1 MKTLLWLFALF
12 ACAARAEIAL
22 TDDTGAP
29 VRLPAPAARIVSLAP
44 HVTETLFAA
53 GAGEKIVGAVDYSD
67 FPEAAK
73 KIPRI
78 GGYSRLD
85 LEAIAAMKPDLAI
98 GWASGN
104 SPAHID
110 KLRALGIPVFLVQP
124 HGLDDVAVNLERF
137 GALAGTAEL
146 ARPAA
151 AAFRA
156 RLDKLRSRYAGRPP
170 VRIFYQVWNQPLMT
184 VGGGQIISDVIKL
197 CGGENVFS
205 DLKPLAPKVT
215 VEAVLAA
222 DPEVI
227 VASGMGEARPEWVE
241 HWRKWPTLTAVRQD
255 NLFFIPPD
263 LIQRPTP
270 RLLEGAARLCEQ
282 LETARG
288 KRMQQRGNR

>member
-1 MKTLLWLFALF
+1 MKTLLWLLALLAF
-12 ACAARAEIAL
+12 AARAEITL

-29 VRLPAPAARIVSLAP
+29 VRLPRPAERIVSLAP

-53 GAGEKIVGAVDYSD
+53 GAGGKIVGAVDYSD

-73 KIPRI
+73 KIPRV

-104 SPAHID
+104 SPAHIE
-110 KLRALGIPVFLVQP
+110 KLRALGLAVFLVQP
-124 HGLDDVAVNLERF
+124 RGLDDVAVNLERF
-137 GALAGTAEL
+137 GALAGTADV

-151 AAFRA
+151 AQFRA
-156 RLDKLRSRYAGRPP
+156 RLDKLRSRYVGRPP

-184 VGGGQIISDVIKL
+184 VGGGQIITDVIRL
-197 CGGENVFS
+197 CGGENVFV

-241 HWRKWPTLTAVRQD
+241 HWRQWPTLGAVRQD

-263 LIQRPTP
+263 QIQRPTP

-282 LETARG
+282 LEAARR
-288 KRMQQRGNR
+288 KRPR

>member
-1 MKTLLWLFALF
+1 MKILLWLFALF
-12 ACAARAEIAL
+12 ACAARAEIVL

-29 VRLPAPAARIVSLAP
+29 VRLPAPAGRIVSLAP

-53 GAGEKIVGAVDYSD
+53 GAGGRIVGAVEYSD
-67 FPEAAK
+67 HPEAAK
-73 KIPRI
+73 KISRI

-104 SPAHID
+104 SPAHVE
-110 KLRALGIPVFLVQP
+110 KLRQLGIAVFLVQP
-124 HGLDDVAVNLERF
+124 QGIDDVAANLERF
-137 GALAGTAEL
+137 GELAGTAEV

-151 AAFRA
+151 AAFRV
-156 RLDKLRSRYAGRPP
+156 RLAELRSRYAARPP
-170 VRIFYQVWNQPLMT
+170 VRVFYQVWNQPLMT

-197 CGGENVFS
+197 CGGENVFA

-222 DPEVI
+222 DPEAVI
-227 VASGMGEARPEWVE
+227 ASGMGEARPEWLDE
-241 HWRKWPTLTAVRQD
+241 WKKWPGLTAVKRG

-270 RLLEGAARLCEQ
+270 RLADGAARLCGQ
-282 LETARG
+282 LEAARS
-288 KRMQQRGNR
+288 RR